1 MIFRKIA
8 KKILSKSPTIYTAA
22 HSVNF
27 RLNNPQNFSQCTKK
41 EKEYLTEIQK
51 NGFTVIPE
59 FFTKEECKKC
69 ITDIEWILEHKKEFV
84 QKSNDYRVFGAED
97 LSENISKFGNNEFFD
112 KLANAYN
119 GKLTSCAF
127 TLAAKIEATGDQYG
141 SGGPW
146 HRDSMFRQFK
156 SMIYLSDVDEDNGPF
171 QIVKGS
177 HKLKEILSDTRSGKL
192 DAMESSFKQET
203 VEKLLK
209 NNPEKL
215 VSITAKAGSVV
226 LVDTSAIHRG
236 IPLNTGI
243 RYALTNYFFE
253 NNIINQHLVEH
264 FSPMVSPEKVLQM
277 GQAS

>member
-1 MIFRKIA
+1 MVFRKIA
-8 KKILSKSPTIYTAA
+8 KKILSKSPTLYTAA

-27 RLNNPQNFSQCTKK
+27 RLNNPQNFSQCTEK

-51 NGFTVIPE
+51 NGFIVIPE

-97 LSENISKFGNNEFFD
+97 LSENISKFSNNEFFY

-156 SMIYLSDVDEDNGPF
+156 SMIYLSDVDDDNGPF

-209 NNPEKL
+209 NNHEKL

-236 IPLNTGI
+236 IPLKTGI

-253 NNIINQHLVEH
+253 NNIINQRLVEH